1 MTSNVSLVPE
11 PVELV
16 SFPSAPLGA
25 SDTTRRFSL
34 RFDDGARRFP
44 GLTRGEAAVMIT
56 RLGGPAGALRDDL
69 LVAIGLPVLVSD
81 GAGPYLLAADGSL
94 VLVLGPHA
102 HLRDHCVAMGQPN
115 PDHLIGA
122 VVDERDVGWHWT
134 ACATVSSD
142 QHIDALDGLAA
153 AADEVSLSAWGKRW
167 NQ

>member
-1 MTSNVSLVPE
+1 MTGLA
-11 PVELV
+11 ELV

-44 GLTRGEAAVMIT
+44 GLTRGEAALMIT
-56 RLGGPAGALRDDL
+56 RLGGPAGGLRDDL

-102 HLRDHCVAMGQPN
+102 HLRENFVAMGQPN
-115 PDHLIGA
+115 PDHLIGT
-122 VVDERDVGWHWT
+122 VVDGPEVGWHWT
-134 ACATVSSD
+134 ACATVTSD
-142 QHIDALDGLAA
+142 QHVVALDELAA
-153 AADEVSLSAWGKRW
+153 AADDVSLAAWGEHW